1 MGIEKPRTRLY
12 NLATMTRLII
22 DERGGCV
29 YKDGR
34 RIVLRP
40 QLLRFLAYLAQQG
53 RVVPSKEIQ
62 GERSLWEEGTFPGP
76 GDVTKLVARL
86 RDAIEEDPKRPQ
98 IVINRRRY
106 GYRISE
112 NVEVEFSSLS
122 RDERPSTPI
131 MEREAMMWALHLGMA
146 MAPACLF
153 CTPKLHQIHQSLEGV
168 PEDTAKIYRCLTE
181 PLKEPQEA
189 LRLPELFP
197 EDFEAFKKDPHPD
210 ITAEMKIVT
219 KLLLLGGEKLVSA
232 YELMKELT
240 ILSGLGIDDE
250 GDLKLGKEEWKERIR
265 GLARRANLPSDPC
278 EKLIDYIYEQEGSGA
293 GEVRERFMECFEEM
307 LDYLRV

>member
-1 MGIEKPRTRLY
+1 MGIEKPQTTLY
-12 NLATMTRLII
+12 NFATMTRLII
-22 DERGGCV
+22 DERGGYI
-29 YKDGR
+29 YKDGK

-40 QLLRFLAYLAQQG
+40 QLLRFLAYLAKQG
-53 RVVPSKEIQ
+53 RLVPSKEIQ
-62 GERSLWEEGTFPGP
+62 GEQSLWDKGTFPGP

-98 IVINRRRY
+98 IIINRRGY

-112 NVEVEFSSLS
+112 NVDVEFSSLS
-122 RDERPSTPI
+122 GDERPSTPI

-153 CTPKLHQIHQSLEGV
+153 CTPKLHRIHQALEDV
-168 PEDTAKIYRCLTE
+168 PEDAAKIYRS
-181 PLKEPQEA
+181 LKEQLKESQEA

-210 ITAEMKIVT
+210 ITAETKIVT

-240 ILSGLGIDDE
+240 ILSGLGIGDE
-250 GDLKLGKEEWKERIR
+250 EGSIRLGKEEWKERIR
-265 GLARRANLPSDPC
+265 ELARWANLPSDPC
-278 EKLIDYIYEQEGSGA
+278 EKLIDYIYEQEGSG
-293 GEVRERFMECFEEM
+293 EVRERFRECFEEM